1 MNAALMS
8 AATAMAGEA
17 FEAHV
22 SLHDLDIGRADRG
35 DEHTHQ
41 SFAFGGLRHGHVHDG
56 ARGTVDDE
64 AAHQPGTHLSRRS
77 ECKHRTGAKRAETK
91 KEKNHARSTFLQGGI
106 SF

>member
-8 AATAMAGEA
+8 AATAMADEA

-41 SFAFGGLRHGHVHDG
+41 SLAFGGLRHGHVHDG

-64 AAHQPGTHLSRRS
+64 AAHQPGTHLSQ
-77 ECKHRTGAKRAETK
+77 AAQPP
-91 KEKNHARSTFLQGGI
+91 N
-106 SF
+106 

>member
-1 MNAALMS
+1 VNAALMS

-41 SFAFGGLRHGHVHDG
+41 SLAFGGLRHGHVHDG
-56 ARGTVDDE
+56 TRGTVDDE
-64 AAHQPGTHLSRRS
+64 AAHQPGTHLQPRNQQTVWSARGRS
-77 ECKHRTGAKRAETK
+77 QTQTK
-91 KEKNHARSTFLQGGI
+91 KKKPAHTYM
-106 SF
+106 